1 MVNENHVVVRDL
13 ILLLYLMVYM
23 VYRVKGT
30 LMKAACDVIHPPLR
44 VFFKSYGFHAV
55 SILDITIF

>member
-1 MVNENHVVVRDL
+1 
-13 ILLLYLMVYM
+13 MVYM